1 MTVATMRVIEITEP
15 GGAEVLR
22 LAERPLPVPR
32 AGEVLIRVQAAG
44 INRPDIL
51 QRCGLYPPP
60 PGASDIPG
68 LEVAGE
74 IAALGPDAGGWS
86 IGDRVCALVTGGGY
100 AEYCTAASALCL
112 PIPEGLTA
120 TDAASLP
127 EALFTVWNNVFDRGG
142 LQSGEHFLVHGGTSG
157 IGVAAIQLARAAG
170 AVVYATAGS
179 SEKCRACVALGAQAI
194 NYREE
199 DFVARVDALTGGRGV
214 DVLLDMVGGDYL
226 PRNLAC
232 LAEGGRLVQI
242 AVQHGAK
249 AELDLF
255 KLMVKRLTVTGST
268 LRPRPVAEKAR
279 IAVSLAGTVWP
290 WLVSRSVRPVVD
302 RVLPLAQAAEAH
314 RLMEAGQ
321 HVGKLVLQ
329 VVDPI

>member
-1 MTVATMRVIEITEP
+1 
-15 GGAEVLR
+15 
-22 LAERPLPVPR
+22 
-32 AGEVLIRVQAAG
+32 
-44 INRPDIL
+44 
-51 QRCGLYPPP
+51 
-60 PGASDIPG
+60 
-68 LEVAGE
+68 
-74 IAALGPDAGGWS
+74 
-86 IGDRVCALVTGGGY
+86 
-100 AEYCTAASALCL
+100 
-112 PIPEGLTA
+112 
-120 TDAASLP
+120 
-127 EALFTVWNNVFDRGG
+127 LFTVWNNVFDRGG
-142 LQSGEHFLVHGGTSG
+142 LHSGEHFLVHGGTSG
-157 IGVAAIQLARAAG
+157 IGVVAIQLARAAG
-170 AVVYATAGS
+170 AVVYATAGN

-290 WLVSRSVRPVVD
+290 WPVSGSVRPVVD
-302 RVLPLAQAAEAH
+302 RVLPLAQAVEAH

-329 VVDPI
+329 VVETI